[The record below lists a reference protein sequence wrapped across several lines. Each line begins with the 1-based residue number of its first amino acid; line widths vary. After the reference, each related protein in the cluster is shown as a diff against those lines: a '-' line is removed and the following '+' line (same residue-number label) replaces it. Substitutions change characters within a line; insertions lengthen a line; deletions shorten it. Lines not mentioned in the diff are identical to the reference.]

1 MMRVLLDTNVV
12 LDVLL
17 DRQPHVADSQRVWQ
31 ASDDG
36 LFDACIAAFSLPTI
50 HYLCAKQDGV
60 EAAGRAI
67 DLCLEAFEVAALY
80 RECVLAARRMPGGDF
95 EDNLQIAC
103 AITDF
108 MQGIVTRNAS
118 DFVASPLR
126 IYSPAELLAAL
137 PVR

>member
-12 LDVLL
+12 LHVLL
-17 DRQPHVADSQRVWQ
+17 DRKPFVEESGQVWE
-31 ASDDG
+31 ASDAG

-50 HYLCAKQDGV
+50 HYSCQTQENMD
-60 EAAGRAI
+60 AANRAV
-67 DLCLEAFEVAALY
+67 DLCLEAFEVTAVY

-108 MQGIVTRNAS
+108 MQGIVTRNPK
-118 DFVASPLR
+118 DFTASPIR
-126 IYSPAELLAAL
+126 VYSPNELMA
-137 PVR
+137 VVKR